1 MNGTSSAWLPGGFA
15 TWAGG
20 CLAGGSFLSTCLACS
35 FGLFGCT
42 GTGVCLSTGCCWLG
56 GALAGGALHWPA
68 LLPTELKVLCFGGE
82 RPLFLSSPVAEGP
95 DREEDGGGTRLEL
108 SSGTKPGGAPPDC
121 APALR
126 CCWFGGGPCRGG
138 ATRSLSLACCTKAP
152 SLGSRACHVGAV
164 WCLSD
169 RHGAVSRAVQE
180 LSLQVDS
187 LQSLRATDLPLLSPP
202 DVGVCQGCFDAMAA
216 QGECT
221 VDSEAA
227 LHTRA
232 TKEDKI
238 RIGIK
243 YEL

>member
-1 MNGTSSAWLPGGFA
+1 MYGAGGCLYGTSPAWLPGGLA

-20 CLAGGSFLSTCLACS
+20 CFAGGSFLSTCFACS

-95 DREEDGGGTRLEL
+95 DREEDGGGARLVSTEL

-138 ATRSLSLACCTKAP
+138 RRGLFPLPAARKRRRSVPVHATFALA
-152 SLGSRACHVGAV
+152 GAF
-164 WCLSD
+164 
-169 RHGAVSRAVQE
+169 
-180 LSLQVDS
+180 
-187 LQSLRATDLPLLSPP
+187 PP
-202 DVGVCQGCFDAMAA
+202 AMARFPGLCRSRHSMPIRSVPFRRRKSA
-216 QGECT
+216 
-221 VDSEAA
+221 SARAA
-227 LHTRA
+227 LMPWRRKASAQLTAKLHCTLEQ
-232 TKEDKI
+232 K
-238 RIGIK
+238 G
-243 YEL
+243 